1 MMIAPSMTAS
11 SAGTERSGGMMRWHP
26 ELVVFAGLL
35 VVANLHLLGVPTAE
49 ALIFQVDRVVA
60 GEFWRVLTH
69 PFVHVSF
76 YHLALDGG
84 AFFLCCMTLRQ
95 PHLGKRLTAILICS
109 LGGLGGAYLFGSATA
124 AYGFC
129 GLSGAAHGVLALSM
143 LEMTSDGDRINRMTG
158 CVCLAILIGKCVYEV
173 ITGVPFLGRLHFG
186 NIGVPLLGSH
196 LGGAVAGM
204 MMYGLW
210 HRSRCSVLRKCA

>member
-1 MMIAPSMTAS
+1 MIAAAMTARR
-11 SAGTERSGGMMRWHP
+11 AGAGRSGGMIRWHP

-35 VVANLHLLGVPTAE
+35 VAANLHLLGVPTAE
-49 ALIFQVDRVVA
+49 ALVFQGDRVVA
-60 GEFWRVLTH
+60 GEFWRLLTH

-95 PHLGKRLTAILICS
+95 PCLGKRLTAIVICS
-109 LGGLGGAYLFGSATA
+109 LSGLGGAYLFGSATT

-129 GLSGAAHGVLALSM
+129 GLSGAAHGVLALST
-143 LEMTSDGDRINRMTG
+143 LEMISDEDRINRITG
-158 CVCLAILIGKCVYEV
+158 CVCLAILIGKCVYEL
-173 ITGVPFLGRLHFG
+173 ITGVPFMGGLHFG

-204 MMYGLW
+204 MIYGLW
-210 HRSRCSVLRKCA
+210 NRGRCSVWRKGA

>member
-1 MMIAPSMTAS
+1 MITASMTAS
-11 SAGTERSGGMMRWHP
+11 SAGTELSRGMMRWHP
-26 ELVVFAGLL
+26 ELVAFAGLL
-35 VVANLHLLGVPTAE
+35 IVANLHLLGAPTAE
-49 ALIFQVDRVVA
+49 ALIFQGDRVIA
-60 GEFWRVLTH
+60 GELWRVFTH

-76 YHLALDGG
+76 YQLALDGG
-84 AFFLCCMTLRQ
+84 AFFLCYMTLRQ
-95 PHLGKRLTAILICS
+95 PHLGKRLMAIVICS
-109 LGGLGGAYLFGSATA
+109 LGGLGGAYLFGSVTV

-143 LEMTSDGDRINRMTG
+143 LEMISDEDRINRMTG

-173 ITGVPFLGRLHFG
+173 ITGVPFLGGLHFG

-204 MMYGLW
+204 LIYGLW
-210 HRSRCSVLRKCA
+210 DRSRCSVLRKCP